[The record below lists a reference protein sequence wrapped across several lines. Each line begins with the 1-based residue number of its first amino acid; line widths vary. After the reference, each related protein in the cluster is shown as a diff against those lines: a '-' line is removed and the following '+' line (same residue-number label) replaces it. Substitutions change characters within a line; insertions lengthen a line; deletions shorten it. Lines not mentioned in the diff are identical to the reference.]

1 MIFKSTQYSA
11 TWQPPIRLVCPS
23 GTYFVPDCL
32 PDLAVGGFC
41 TCASVTQNTGCNAN
55 TAAFPSTLGK
65 TLFLQL
71 FKKKKKKQERFTD
84 ICKTESKLEY
94 HKVFYCQS
102 QTFFS
107 LSRIKLIIIMECSK
121 KKKKSQC
128 QSSCYN
134 ILKTW
139 WKLSVPEIK
148 ASSPVPL
155 MASNDLGK
163 PYSHIVSVDLVTR
176 CGRCSHSEW
185 WTLLSSFHGQRS

>member
-1 MIFKSTQYSA
+1 MTATNPSSLSLRHIFCSRLSAWPGCWWILYLCICYAKYRLQCKYSCFS
-11 TWQPPIRLVCPS
+11 IYLGEDFIS
-23 GTYFVPDCL
+23 
-32 PDLAVGGFC
+32 
-41 TCASVTQNTGCNAN
+41 SVVQ
-55 TAAFPSTLGK
+55 
-65 TLFLQL
+65 
-71 FKKKKKKQERFTD
+71 KKKKKKQERFTD